1 MVFVANPVISCF
13 ESAILMLLLGVWQ
26 IQGIQGHTGS
36 GGAGGTKEQEVAENI
51 GFST

>member
-1 MVFVANPVISCF
+1 MIFVANPVISCF

-26 IQGIQGHTGS
+26 IQPLGHTGS
-36 GGAGGTKEQEVAENI
+36 GGGGGTKEQEVAENI